1 MNPPGK
7 IIQQPQNRYSD
18 DKNFALITSEECY
31 AQELQY
37 C

>member
-1 MNPPGK
+1 MNPLGK
-7 IIQQPQNRYSD
+7 IIQLPQNRYSD